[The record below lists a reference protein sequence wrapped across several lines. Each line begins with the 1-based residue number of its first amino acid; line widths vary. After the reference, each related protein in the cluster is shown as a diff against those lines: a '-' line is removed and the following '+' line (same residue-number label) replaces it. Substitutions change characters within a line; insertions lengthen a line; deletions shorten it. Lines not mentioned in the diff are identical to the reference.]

1 MEVEFLFHYGAFVSS
16 AISILIVIDIIF
28 LSVDV
33 MLFVLTKIC
42 VSCIQASDLSVFGSA
57 PETSTTVLVKGV
69 TLRGKAAG
77 RKNRAGSK
85 QLRPVSSIKSVDR
98 SSADDDVIKTGGK
111 KVQRMRDD
119 LVVDPFGS
127 KRMKGTVYLFRIEC
141 VFKLFY
147 INFFHCS

>member
-1 MEVEFLFHYGAFVSS
+1 MSVS
-16 AISILIVIDIIF
+16 DR
-28 LSVDV
+28 
-33 MLFVLTKIC
+33 
-42 VSCIQASDLSVFGSA
+42 
-57 PETSTTVLVKGV
+57 ETSTAVLVKGE

-85 QLRPVSSIKSVDR
+85 QFRPGADSSVKSVDR
-98 SSADDDVIKTGGK
+98 SSADDDVIKSGGK

-141 VFKLFY
+141 VLK
-147 INFFHCS
+147 

>member
-1 MEVEFLFHYGAFVSS
+1 M
-16 AISILIVIDIIF
+16 
-28 LSVDV
+28 
-33 MLFVLTKIC
+33 
-42 VSCIQASDLSVFGSA
+42 FGSA

-69 TLRGKAAG
+69 MLRGKAAG

-147 INFFHCS
+147 INFFHCSSVFFLLLLIFSYQMCFEFYSWVLKSKKEAAVFF